1 MKLSTLAVV
10 GWGIYSAQF
19 VNSAALAQAV
29 ESASSCTG
37 GSARDIAPS
46 NTTQVNAALDAAM
59 QGLDDIS
66 QHAFR
71 ALNEALQHAGAA
83 SRSQLMDN
91 TALVMLSTWGPMDN
105 TVAFLDS
112 MLESNGRYTS
122 PRHFTRSVYSSVAS
136 HAAIYFGIHGACETL
151 AHGEWPICAVLDR
164 AADILTAGRVDQVIV
179 CWADQR
185 SAVATDLCRRC
196 VTGLGRKEFSRFTGN
211 EIGYG
216 AVAMVLKRAE
226 DGTNTILTVGA
237 WENAV
242 RPAKPGP
249 GYFNLN
255 LHAYP
260 TDGAIELLAAI
271 IEATSSPERQTIFYT
286 ELSARRR
293 MRKVQIMQDQ
303 C

>member
-1 MKLSTLAVV
+1 MKLSTLALI
-10 GWGIYSAQF
+10 GWGIHSDQF
-19 VNSAALAQAV
+19 VDSAAFAQAV
-29 ESASSCTG
+29 KSASNGTG
-37 GSARDIAPS
+37 GSTGYQTDS
-46 NTTQVNAALDAAM
+46 NTSQVNAAFDSAM
-59 QGLDDIS
+59 QGLDAIS

-71 ALNEALQHAGAA
+71 ALNDALHHAGATPM
-83 SRSQLMDN
+83 SQLMDN

-112 MLESNGRYTS
+112 MLEADGRYTS

-164 AADILTAGRVDQVIV
+164 AADILTAGRFDQVIV

-185 SAVATDLCRRC
+185 SAIATDLCRRG
-196 VTGLGRKEFSRFTGN
+196 VIGLGRKEFVRFTGS

-226 DGTNTILTVGA
+226 DNANTMLTVGA
-237 WENAV
+237 SEHAV
-242 RPAKPGP
+242 ASAKPDLG
-249 GYFNLN
+249 FCNLN
-255 LHAYP
+255 IHAYP

-271 IEATSSPERQTIFYT
+271 ITATSKPDHGGIYYT
-286 ELSARRR
+286 ELSTRHR
-293 MRKVQIMQDQ
+293 MRKVLITRND
-303 C
+303 